1 MRDNP
6 MSHKLCVVV
15 GAETGL
21 GLSIAQRFGKEG
33 YAIALIARR
42 PETLTEYA
50 NTLAQAGVMAKG
62 YSADVADAQ
71 SLIHAFEQI
80 KSQMGHP
87 LVLVYNAAVM
97 QEADPLML
105 SEETLI
111 HDFKVGVTGALTS
124 IQQVVSEMQTQNQGT
139 ILLTGGALAFD
150 EYSFPQYLSLAIAK
164 TATRKLCFTMA
175 NALEPSNIHVATV
188 TVCGTIAPNTPFDPD
203 RIADVYWQL
212 HTQSRSDWQREY
224 VYK

>member
-1 MRDNP
+1 
-6 MSHKLCVVV
+6 MSIKLCVVV
-15 GAETGL
+15 GAGAGL

-42 PETLTEYA
+42 PEALSEYVSTLV
-50 NTLAQAGVMAKG
+50 QAGVTAKG

-71 SLIHAFEQI
+71 SLIQAFQQI
-80 KSQMGHP
+80 QSQMGSP
-87 LVLVYNAAVM
+87 SVLVYNAAVM
-97 QEADPLML
+97 QEADPLTL
-105 SEETLI
+105 SEETLV
-111 HDFKVGVTGALTS
+111 HDFKVGVTGALTT
-124 IQQVVSEMQTQNQGT
+124 IQQVVPDMQAQNQGT

-150 EYSFPQYLSLAIAK
+150 EYSPPPYLSLAIAK
-164 TATRKLCFTMA
+164 TSTRKLCFTMA

-188 TVCGTIAPNTPFDPD
+188 TVCGTIAPNTQFDPD

-212 HTQSRSDWQREY
+212 HNQVQPDWQREY

>member
-1 MRDNP
+1 
-6 MSHKLCVVV
+6 MSDKLCVVIGV
-15 GAETGL
+15 GGGL

-33 YAIALIARR
+33 YAIALVARR
-42 PETLTEYA
+42 PEALAEYT
-50 NTLAQAGVMAKG
+50 NTLAQTGVTAQG
-62 YSADVADAQ
+62 FSADVSEAQ
-71 SLIHAFEQI
+71 SLIHALQQI
-80 KSQMGHP
+80 QQQMGNP
-87 LVLVYNAAVM
+87 SVLVYNPAVM
-97 QEADPLML
+97 QEADPLTL
-105 SEETLI
+105 SESTLV
-111 HDFKVGVTGALTS
+111 HDFKVGVTGALTA
-124 IQQVVSEMQTQNQGT
+124 IQQVVPEMQTQNQGT

-188 TVCGTIAPNTPFDPD
+188 TVCGTIAPNTHFDPD

-212 HTQSRSDWQREY
+212 HTQARSDWQREY